1 MTGDDES
8 LELKLA
14 RQAHA
19 EAEWIKKAAEQD
31 RAAAEY
37 ERGQAD
43 RSLREIQVLEKSIAQ
58 REQALK
64 QAGEPAFLARIA
76 AADKALAEA
85 KEVMKDYNATRHG
98 AAKALVEINAREKAE
113 REQSAA

>member
-14 RQAHA
+14 RQAYA
-19 EAEWIKKAAEQD
+19 EAATMKKAAEADLQK
-31 RAAAEY
+31 AEY
-37 ERGQAD
+37 ARGQAD
-43 RSLREIQVLEKSIAQ
+43 RSLREIQVLEASIAK

-64 QAGEPAFLARIA
+64 QAGEAAFLARIA

-85 KEVMKDYNATRHG
+85 RAAKHG
-98 AAKALVEINAREKAE
+98 AARALVEINEREKRE
-113 REQSAA
+113 RSEAA

>member
-1 MTGDDES
+1 MSGDES

-14 RQAHA
+14 RQAYA
-19 EAEWIKKAAEQD
+19 EAEQLKKAAEKD

-37 ERGQAD
+37 ELGQIEH
-43 RSLREIQVLEKSIAQ
+43 RHRELMRLEASITR

-64 QAGEPAFLARIA
+64 QAGEPAFLARMA

-85 KEVMKDYNATRHG
+85 KAIKADYDAAKHG
-98 AAKALVEINAREKAE
+98 AARALVEINEREK
-113 REQSAA
+113 REQQSAAA

>member
-1 MTGDDES
+1 MADDEPS

-14 RQAHA
+14 RQAYA
-19 EAEWIKKAAEQD
+19 EAERIKKSAEQD

-37 ERGQAD
+37 DRGQIEH
-43 RSLREIQVLEKSIAQ
+43 RRREIAQIEASITR

-76 AADKALAEA
+76 AADKALAEGA
-85 KEVMKDYNATRHG
+85 DSECRQGETRRRDQLEP
-98 AAKALVEINAREKAE
+98 ADRARQA
-113 REQSAA
+113 